1 MEDIMT
7 DESFSTML
15 KALRDNVY
23 RRDMPM
29 DIDMVLRQ
37 TMDRINESSSAPN
50 HLTVSENVLF
60 WAFRYCIHRQ
70 SYAVADC
77 VDSLR
82 KNWHLLTTATKDRI
96 CSEIREKLQSSS
108 ESMMLCD
115 IDAWQSVLGME
126 HA

>member
-1 MEDIMT
+1 MT
-7 DESFSTML
+7 DEAFSTMM

-37 TMDRINESSSAPN
+37 TMDRINGSNGASNNLA
-50 HLTVSENVLF
+50 VSENVLF

-77 VDSLR
+77 VESLR
-82 KNWHLLTTATKDRI
+82 KNWILITPATREKI

-108 ESMMLCD
+108 ESMMSCD
-115 IDAWQSVLGME
+115 IDSWQSVLGME

>member
-1 MEDIMT
+1 MT
-7 DESFSTML
+7 DESFATML

-29 DIDMVLRQ
+29 DLDMVMRQ
-37 TMDRINESSSAPN
+37 TMNRIGGSGGAPN
-50 HLTVSENVLF
+50 HLTVSESVLF

-82 KNWHLLTTATKDRI
+82 KNWHLLTPATKDTI
-96 CSEIREKLQSSS
+96 CSEIKKSSNHPQR
-108 ESMMLCD
+108 
-115 IDAWQSVLGME
+115 A
-126 HA
+126 